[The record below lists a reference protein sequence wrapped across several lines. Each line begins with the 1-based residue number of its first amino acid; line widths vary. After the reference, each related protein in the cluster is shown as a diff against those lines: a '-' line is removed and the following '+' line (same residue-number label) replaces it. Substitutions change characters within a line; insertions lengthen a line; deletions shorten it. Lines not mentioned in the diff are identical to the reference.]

1 MNHLQRILDHKR
13 AEVEERK
20 RSVPVAALKDRP
32 LFSAPVRSLEAALR
46 NRTVAI
52 IAEVKKASPSRGIIR
67 EKFNP
72 PAIARAYEAGGA
84 AAVSVLT
91 DDRFFQGRLSHL
103 EEIRRAVS
111 IPVLR
116 KDFVLD
122 EYQVIES
129 RAHGADAI
137 LLIAAALD
145 GPTLVRLASLAQDIG
160 LECLV
165 EVHNAGELESLNA
178 ERLRLIGINNRDLTT
193 FRTDLSIS
201 LRLASHAPPG
211 ALLVAESGIHSS
223 DDIMNLVRRGFRA
236 VLIGEAFMRSP
247 DPGDAVREMLA
258 AVRAEVQ

>member
-1 MNHLQRILDHKR
+1 
-13 AEVEERK
+13 
-20 RSVPVAALKDRP
+20 LKDRP
-32 LFSAPVRSLEAALR
+32 LFAAPVRSLEAALR

-103 EEIRRAVS
+103 EEIRRAVG

-223 DDIMNLVRRGFRA
+223 DDIMNLVRQGFRA